1 MRSVEWEVW
10 NGKCEAWSGKCE
22 VWNGTC
28 EAWGGECEAWSGKCE
43 AWNAPLPTSRFRSAA
58 PPPFGQ
64 TVTFLQKLVDD
75 GVKAALSS
83 CQSTAFAS
91 SKLPFRPLKGQRLER
106 QRTTLRT
113 QRPINHALSACRELS
128 KTCAMPPQKNVS
140 TPKDAIRKRI

>member
-10 NGKCEAWSGKCE
+10 NGKCEAWS
-22 VWNGTC
+22 W
-28 EAWGGECEAWSGKCE
+28 ECEAWSGECKVRSVKCE
-43 AWNAPLPTSRFRSAA
+43 VRNVPLPTSRFRSAA

-75 GVKAALSS
+75 GVKAVLSP

-91 SKLPFRPLKGQRLER
+91 SKLPFRPLKGQRLEG